1 MRCSLAFKSAI
12 VVNEMNP
19 WLSDTSMTTP
29 DCEPPRHSLTIF
41 SQQLLVLVLVL
52 LMMVLVIYL
61 LREFAAMLKPLFIA
75 GLLSY
80 LIIPAHQWLVK
91 RGINRPLAAISLI
104 LIVVA
109 LFSSLGLL
117 LFANSE
123 TLVDKWPQYQ
133 QRWREMTSSLMDM
146 LPAVLRDSLMNNTV
160 NASTASSELR
170 SLLGS
175 FFSFLTMT
183 AVVIIYL
190 IFLLAERASMP
201 QRLENALGKDQA
213 TRILDIFASI
223 SQAITK
229 YLSIKTFVS
238 VLGGVGTA
246 IILMIFG
253 VDFALTWGTLA
264 CVLNFIPYLGSLLA
278 TILPLML
285 AMVQLDSIWK
295 VMVIGMLLVIYQQF
309 IGVFVEPRMQ
319 GTRLGVSPLLIVLSL
334 AFWGAVWGIVGML
347 LAVPL
352 LMVIKIILENIPAT
366 KPIAVLMGM

>member
-1 MRCSLAFKSAI
+1 MNQPELNPQSSL
-12 VVNEMNP
+12 
-19 WLSDTSMTTP
+19 
-29 DCEPPRHSLTIF
+29 F
-41 SQQLLVLVLVL
+41 SSFTQQLLVLVLGLLMVVL
-52 LMMVLVIYL
+52 LIYL
-61 LREFAAMLKPLFIA
+61 LREFAVVLKPLFIA

-80 LIIPAHQWLVK
+80 LILPAHHWLVK
-91 RGINRPLAAISLI
+91 QGINRPLAAVALI
-104 LIVVA
+104 FLVVA

-123 TLVDKWPQYQ
+123 TLVEKWPQYVT
-133 QRWREMTSSLMDM
+133 RWKETTGSLMNM
-146 LPAVLRDSLMNNTV
+146 LPGVLRDNLIQHTMNANV
-160 NASTASSELR
+160 LGAELR
-170 SLLGS
+170 GLLGS

-190 IFLLAERASMP
+190 IFLLAERTSLP
-201 QRLENALGKDQA
+201 LRLVSALGKEQA
-213 TRILDIFASI
+213 THILDIFASI
-223 SQAITK
+223 SQAVTK

-238 VLGGVGTA
+238 VLGGIGTT
-246 IILMIFG
+246 IILMFFG

-264 CVLNFIPYLGSLLA
+264 CLLNFIPYLGSLVA

-295 VMVIGMLLVIYQQF
+295 VVVIGILLVVYQQF
-309 IGVFVEPRMQ
+309 IGVFLEPRMQ

-366 KPIAVLMGM
+366 KPIAVLMGT